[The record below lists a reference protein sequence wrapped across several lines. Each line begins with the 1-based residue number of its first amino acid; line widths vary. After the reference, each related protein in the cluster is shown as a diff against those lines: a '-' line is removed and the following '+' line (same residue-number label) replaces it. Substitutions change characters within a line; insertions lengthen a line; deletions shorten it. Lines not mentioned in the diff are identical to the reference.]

1 MLAVLLI
8 VVLAIAA
15 VPGVAATRPGRF
27 RIVGWLMGLL
37 LNMDRYLGREFEHGL
52 AQLRQVTEDRA
63 HA

>member
-27 RIVGWLMGLL
+27 RIVGRLMGLPF
-37 LNMDRYLGREFEHGL
+37 NMDRCVGRDFEHGL
-52 AQLRQVTEDRA
+52 AQPRQVAGDRA